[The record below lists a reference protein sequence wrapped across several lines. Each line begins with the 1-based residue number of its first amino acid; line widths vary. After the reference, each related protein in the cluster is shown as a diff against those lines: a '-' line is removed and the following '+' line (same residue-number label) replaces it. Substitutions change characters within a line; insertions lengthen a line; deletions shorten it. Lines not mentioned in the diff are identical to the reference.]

1 MADTPAE
8 RTPEERAALY
18 RRIPAYALLR
28 ATITHDHDAAVLI
41 VSENTRPDL
50 LVFEV
55 AAIAAR
61 VHARVRG
68 LRPGQGPPHAGL
80 LDRNG
85 RQRRTER
92 GRGARQ
98 HRTRRERAR
107 RGPARGPGRGG
118 PGRVSR
124 SSVPTPRGTSTR
136 RSASWPAGPP
146 GDRHGFA
153 ATVASSAAVIL
164 TREAAGDRDGAL
176 RAADAALEV
185 SQGLT
190 VREARGR
197 LRYVTYLRTQRP
209 VYGPDI
215 RTRGVLRYSPASA
228 SAAGEG
234 SAVVASGPP

>member
-61 VHARVRG
+61 VLLASEGYDLAKV
-68 LRPGQGPPHAGL
+68 LRT
-80 LDRNG
+80 LDFWIETAANG
-85 RQRRTER
+85 VPSAAEA
-92 GRGARQ
+92 ARQ
-98 HRTRRERAR
+98 HGTRRERAR

-118 PGRVSR
+118 PGRYR
-124 SSVPTPRGTSTR
+124 AHPCLHGAGPLHGGR
-136 RSASWPAGPP
+136 ASWPAGPP
-146 GDRHGFA
+146 GDSGLRFA
-153 ATVASSAAVIL
+153 AIVASSAAVIL

-185 SQGLT
+185 YQGIA
-190 VREARGR
+190 VQAHQAR
-197 LRYVTYLRTQRP
+197 
-209 VYGPDI
+209 
-215 RTRGVLRYSPASA
+215 PAQGQ
-228 SAAGEG
+228 AA
-234 SAVVASGPP
+234 